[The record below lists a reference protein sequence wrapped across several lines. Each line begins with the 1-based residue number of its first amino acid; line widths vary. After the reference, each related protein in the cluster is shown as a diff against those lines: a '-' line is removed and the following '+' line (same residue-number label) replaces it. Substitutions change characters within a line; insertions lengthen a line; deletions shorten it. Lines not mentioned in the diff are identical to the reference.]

1 VEVLLDGELSDERL
15 VGLDAEARTV
25 GAAAQLGLAGTAFRF
40 LNLPFF
46 ATLAMMVEGSVVMQ
60 MAWAVM
66 GVSSAEVLCYDE
78 PAVRTVRERV
88 GDHVVRPPWLKPP
101 ATTLPA

>member
-1 VEVLLDGELSDERL
+1 MEVLLDGELSDERL

-66 GVSSAEVLCYDE
+66 VVSSAEVLCHTTNQPSVPSGSE
-78 PAVRTVRERV
+78 SVIMWFV
-88 GDHVVRPPWLKPP
+88 PPG
-101 ATTLPA
+101 